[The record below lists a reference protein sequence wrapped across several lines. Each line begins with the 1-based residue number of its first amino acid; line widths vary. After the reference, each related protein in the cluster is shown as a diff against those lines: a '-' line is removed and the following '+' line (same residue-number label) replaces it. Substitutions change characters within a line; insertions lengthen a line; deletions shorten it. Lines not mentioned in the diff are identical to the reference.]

1 MSGTKPSGTTAA
13 PVPPSQPGRIAKV
26 SAAAVAR
33 ASGVSPATVSYVMNG
48 RTGVSTETRRHVV
61 KIANELGYRPSG
73 HGNLPDP
80 LLTRVVGLILPNIVN
95 QMYTGWAQHII
106 TATAAEG
113 FEVFVATTQDDA
125 ESLAQVA
132 STLAARNVDGVIIAA
147 ALREDS
153 RALRTLRQKR
163 IPYVYLSRRSEHIP
177 GDFVGIDD
185 DAAATQLMTHV
196 LGHGYTEIATVI
208 GPRSSTASLA
218 REQAF
223 VRTAA
228 EAGMVISGNRKISTR
243 LNSHGG
249 LVAAEN
255 LLSSDAPPR
264 AIVCASDEI
273 AIGVMEHALSLG
285 LRIPADLAV
294 VAGDGLPHS
303 RSRLIGMTTIV
314 QPVRKMAERAF
325 ELLLDQ
331 ITTPRTTYAHVV
343 CDHRLHLG
351 TSCGCPPDPPAP

>member
-1 MSGTKPSGTTAA
+1 MQSA
-13 PVPPSQPGRIAKV
+13 VPKRTAKV

-33 ASGVSPATVSYVMNG
+33 ACGVSPATVSYVMNG
-48 RTGVSTETRRHVV
+48 RPGVSVETRREVL
-61 KIANELGYRPSG
+61 KTATELGFRPTG
-73 HGNLPDP
+73 AGDLAT
-80 LLTRVVGLILPNIVN
+80 LTRVVGLILPNIVN
-95 QMYTGWAQHII
+95 QMYTGWAEHII
-106 TATAAEG
+106 TVTAAEG

-132 STLAARNVDGVIIAA
+132 STFAARNVDGVIIAA

-185 DAAATQLMTHV
+185 DAAASQLMAHV
-196 LGHGYTEIATVI
+196 LSHGYSEIATVI
-208 GPRSSTASLA
+208 GPRFSTASLA

-228 EAGMVISGNRKISTR
+228 ASGVIISGDRKISTR

-249 LVAAEN
+249 LVAAEK
-255 LLSSDAPPR
+255 LLGSADPPQ
-264 AIVCASDEI
+264 AIVCGSDEI

-285 LRIPADLAV
+285 LRIPADVAV
-294 VAGDGLPHS
+294 VGSDGLPHS

-314 QPVRKMAERAF
+314 QPVKKMAERAF
-325 ELLLDQ
+325 ELLLNQ
-331 ITTPRTTYAHVV
+331 ITSPRTTYAHAV
-343 CDHRLHLG
+343 CAHRIHLG
-351 TSCGCPPDPPAP
+351 TSCGCPPPDPPAA

>member
-1 MSGTKPSGTTAA
+1 MSGETTV
-13 PVPPSQPGRIAKV
+13 PVQSAVPKRTAKV

-33 ASGVSPATVSYVMNG
+33 ACGVSPATVSYVMNG
-48 RTGVSTETRRHVV
+48 RPGVSVETRREVL
-61 KIANELGYRPSG
+61 KTATELGFRPTG
-73 HGNLPDP
+73 AGDLAT
-80 LLTRVVGLILPNIVN
+80 LTRVVGLILPNIVN
-95 QMYTGWAQHII
+95 QMYTGWAEHII
-106 TATAAEG
+106 TVTAAEG

-132 STLAARNVDGVIIAA
+132 STFAARNVDGVIIAA

-185 DAAATQLMTHV
+185 DAAASQLMAHV
-196 LGHGYTEIATVI
+196 LSHGYSEIATVI
-208 GPRSSTASLA
+208 GPRFSTASLA

-228 EAGMVISGNRKISTR
+228 ASGVIISGDRKISTR

-249 LVAAEN
+249 LVAAEK
-255 LLSSDAPPR
+255 LLGSADPPQ
-264 AIVCASDEI
+264 AIVCGSDEI

-285 LRIPADLAV
+285 LRIPADVAV
-294 VAGDGLPHS
+294 VGSDGLPHS

-314 QPVRKMAERAF
+314 QPVKKMAERAF
-325 ELLLDQ
+325 ELLLNQ
-331 ITTPRTTYAHVV
+331 ITSPRTTYAHAV
-343 CDHRLHLG
+343 CAHRIHLG
-351 TSCGCPPDPPAP
+351 TSCGCPPPDPPAA